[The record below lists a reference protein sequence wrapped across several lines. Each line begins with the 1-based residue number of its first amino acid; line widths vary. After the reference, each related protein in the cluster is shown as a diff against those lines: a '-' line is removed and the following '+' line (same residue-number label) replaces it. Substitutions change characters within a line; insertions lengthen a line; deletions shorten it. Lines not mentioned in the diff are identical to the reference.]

1 MESLLYFIV
10 SVISAIHNYIMS
22 LNDSVEYSFTDK
34 ELHFIVIGAL
44 GILLIFLIHPLF
56 RMLANGDHILTISFI
71 YVFTLIIVITFAI
84 EIGQWATGTGAMEF
98 ADITAGVLGFLAVF
112 CVFAIIRAV
121 IRLIFKRK

>member
-10 SVISAIHNYIMS
+10 SVISTIHNYIMS

-71 YVFTLIIVITFAI
+71 YVSNYV
-84 EIGQWATGTGAMEF
+84 
-98 ADITAGVLGFLAVF
+98 
-112 CVFAIIRAV
+112 CY
-121 IRLIFKRK
+121 